1 MYICVTVKCA
11 VPFIF
16 FGPDW
21 SSAGPRHNRGQN
33 LIIHLTRYTSF
44 GPRGSD
50 LAASI
55 SAELIFARLLFAFY
69 PWGRAMVRTV
79 YRTHVTWGASVAN
92 ERDCRSS
99 WLLIRGRLMN
109 SASARQTSKAL
120 PAEQYERVCTGEK
133 FVSLKYSNAQR
144 RRQLRPQP
152 HGVWFK

>member
-1 MYICVTVKCA
+1 MCCA
-11 VPFIF
+11 FFFF

-21 SSAGPRHNRGQN
+21 SSAGPPHNRGQN
-33 LIIHLTRYTSF
+33 LIINVTGYASF

-69 PWGRAMVRTV
+69 PWGRGMVRTV

-92 ERDCRSS
+92 ERAGVLLQLTFDPRAFDEFGQRSANKQS
-99 WLLIRGRLMN
+99 TTCGTIWACLHG
-109 SASARQTSKAL
+109 
-120 PAEQYERVCTGEK
+120 GGK
-133 FVSLKYSNAQR
+133 FVSLKYSNAPR
-144 RRQLRPQP
+144 RRQLRPRL